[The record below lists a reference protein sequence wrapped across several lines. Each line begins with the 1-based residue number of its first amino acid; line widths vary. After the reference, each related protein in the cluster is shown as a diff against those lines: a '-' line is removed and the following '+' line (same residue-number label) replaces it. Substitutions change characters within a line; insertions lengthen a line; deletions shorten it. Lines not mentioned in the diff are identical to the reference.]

1 MVKKEKK
8 LKDEIQDDVAE
19 SLFDDET
26 VLKEEGK
33 KKGRK
38 PKEKL
43 DVNEIAIKLDILF
56 SGLSSLFKAEYKY
69 KPNDYMEES
78 RAIIRLNEKVPYIS
92 SAIMIFDPVIVV
104 VGLYRK
110 FATIMPKKKKPE
122 PAEEKGVEQNAEP
135 TNTRVW

>member
-1 MVKKEKK
+1 
-8 LKDEIQDDVAE
+8 
-19 SLFDDET
+19 
-26 VLKEEGK
+26 
-33 KKGRK
+33 
-38 PKEKL
+38 
-43 DVNEIAIKLDILF
+43 
-56 SGLSSLFKAEYKY
+56 
-69 KPNDYMEES
+69 MEES